1 MSKNRIYLDSAATTP
16 LDKEVFKA
24 MKIYFSEKFGNP
36 GAIHNFGQE
45 AMAAID
51 ESRQKVIKV
60 LGGDILEDFRNV
72 IFTGSA
78 TEANNLAL
86 RGSVKDF
93 YRSKRNDKYIPCRII
108 VSSTEHDS
116 VLKTVEDL
124 EAEGVEVVYLKSDRR
139 GLIDLNELK
148 NNLNERTALVSIH
161 FVNNETGVIEKIKEI
176 GKIVK
181 DFRESVG
188 SQEVFPLFHTDAVQ
202 AFQYFD
208 CSPKALG
215 VDLVTLS
222 GHKMFGPKGVG
233 VLYFERLLSRRDR
246 QAGKIIGLLPV
257 ITGGGQ
263 EFGLRSGTENVPGIV
278 GFAAAAETA
287 GKKREVSFKK
297 VSELRNYF
305 VAGLKG
311 INQRIIFNTPL
322 QGSSPHILNIGFPG
336 TKSEEMIGRLDL
348 LGIAASAGS
357 ACSSRSLLLSHTL
370 LAMGLSEKEVLESV
384 RFSFSRETKK
394 AELAAGLKAIKS
406 ILKR

>member
-1 MSKNRIYLDSAATTP
+1 MSRVYLDSAAATP

-24 MKIYFSEKFGNP
+24 MVPYFSEKFGNP
-36 GAIHNFGQE
+36 GAIHGFGQE

-72 IFTGSA
+72 VFTGSA

-86 RGSVKDF
+86 RGSIKDF
-93 YRSKRNDKYIPCRII
+93 YRSKRNDKYIPVRII

-116 VLKTVEDL
+116 VLKTAEDL
-124 EAEGVEVVYLKSDRR
+124 EAEGVEVVYLKSDKK

-161 FVNNETGVIEKIKEI
+161 YVNNETGVMERVEEI
-176 GKIVK
+176 GRVVEN
-181 DFRESVG
+181 FRESLG
-188 SQEVFPLFHTDAVQ
+188 SQEIFPLFHTDAVQ

-208 CSPKALG
+208 CSPKKINA
-215 VDLVTLS
+215 DLVTLS

-263 EFGLRSGTENVPGIV
+263 EFNMRSGTENVPGIV
-278 GFAAAAETA
+278 GFAAAAEA
-287 GKKREVSFKK
+287 ASQNRKASFKK

-305 VAGLKG
+305 VSGLKK
-311 INQRIIFNTPL
+311 INQKIVFNTPL
-322 QGSSPHILNIGFPG
+322 QGSSPHILNIRFPEI
-336 TKSEEMIGRLDL
+336 KSEEMIGQLDL
-348 LGIAASAGS
+348 LGVAVSAGS
-357 ACSSRSLLLSHTL
+357 ACSSRNLLPSHVL
-370 LAMGLSEKEVLESV
+370 LAMGLSKKEALESV
-384 RFSFSRETKK
+384 RFSFSREAKK